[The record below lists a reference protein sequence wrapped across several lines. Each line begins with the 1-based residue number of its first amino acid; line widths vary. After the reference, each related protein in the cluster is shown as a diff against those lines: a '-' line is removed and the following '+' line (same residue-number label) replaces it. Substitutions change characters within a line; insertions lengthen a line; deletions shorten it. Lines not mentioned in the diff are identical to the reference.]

1 MTRATI
7 TGIGGFSMNPRDIN
21 KEEGERMSI
30 ARRRE
35 SEEAGNVTTSNVR
48 NLDIA
53 GALFVSV
60 RGACKLLGISK
71 STLWRLRTFNGFP
84 RGIRFGGRDLE
95 RISVEAIKAW
105 IAQQPSVDDLSSARG
120 RRGTARYATV
130 GGAAS
135 AAARTAK

>member
-1 MTRATI
+1 LQSIER
-7 TGIGGFSMNPRDIN
+7 SSKR
-21 KEEGERMSI
+21 EG
-30 ARRRE
+30 
-35 SEEAGNVTTSNVR
+35 VTTNNVR
-48 NLDIA
+48 NLDIS

-84 RGIRFGGRDLE
+84 RGVRFGGRDLE

-105 IAQQPSVDDLSSARG
+105 VAQQPSVEDLSSARG
-120 RRGTARYATV
+120 RRGYARYATV

-135 AAARTAK
+135 AAVRAAK